1 MTVLEL
7 SLAHLRLVLVAL
19 AAATTVGLGAGALAS
34 RHPRASRLVLA
45 ISSLVQTVPAIAL
58 LAVMVPFLAWLAERT
73 GLAIASI
80 GELPALIALSAYAL
94 LPIVRGLLLGLATLD
109 PAVVQAARAVGM
121 SDGQRLRQ
129 VELPLAAP
137 SILAGLRTAA
147 VWTVGMATLGTPV
160 GATSLGN
167 LIFGGLQTRHF
178 DDVMVGCAAAAGM
191 ALAID
196 AALGAM
202 ETRARGRHAMSSL
215 AATLVALAIAATAIL
230 VVPLLSSTSAQR
242 PVRIGAKSFT
252 EQLILAEVLRCA
264 VRGASDA
271 PVEVRP
277 SLGTTVAFD
286 ALVAGD
292 LDVYV
297 EYTGTAWTT
306 LMGRTDRAD
315 RTTMEREVREAL
327 ERDHGIRV
335 AARLG
340 FENAYAVVVRSEEP
354 ARTIGDLGTASRL
367 RFGGDYEFFTR
378 DEWRDL
384 ESGYGLTPS
393 ATVTM
398 DPSLLYEALRSGA
411 VDAIAGYTTDGRIDA
426 FHLRVLEDERGALPP
441 YDAIVLVSTRLAEE
455 RPEVL
460 QALAALEG
468 SIDERTMRAWNGGV
482 DSRDRTP
489 EEAARE
495 HPACHDANA
504 R

>member
-1 MTVLEL
+1 MSVVDLA
-7 SLAHLRLVLVAL
+7 LAHLRLVVVAL
-19 AAATTVGLGAGALAS
+19 AIATALGLGAGLLAS
-34 RHPRASRLVLA
+34 RRAAASRALLA
-45 ISSLVQTVPAIAL
+45 LSSLIQTVPAIAL

-80 GELPALIALSAYAL
+80 GELPALVALSAYAL
-94 LPIVRGLLLGLATLD
+94 LPIVRGLLLGLTTLD
-109 PAVVQAARAVGM
+109 PAVVEAARAVGM
-121 SDGQRLRQ
+121 SDAQRLRL
-129 VELPLAAP
+129 VELPLATP
-137 SILAGLRTAA
+137 SLLAGLRTAA

-178 DDVMVGCAAAAGM
+178 DDVLVGCGAAAGM
-191 ALAID
+191 ALVLD

-202 ETRARGRHAMSSL
+202 EARARGRHAMSSL
-215 AATLVALAIAATAIL
+215 AITLAALASAAAIL
-230 VVPLLSSTSAQR
+230 VAPLLLATPER
-242 PVRIGAKSFT
+242 PLRIGAKSFT

-264 VRGASDA
+264 VSEASAA

-306 LMGRTDRAD
+306 LMGRTEHAD
-315 RTTMEREVREAL
+315 RVTMAREVRETLAR
-327 ERDHGIRV
+327 EHGVHV

-340 FENAYAVVVRSEEP
+340 FENAYALVVRSEN
-354 ARTIGDLGTASRL
+354 AAHRIGDLGTASTL
-367 RFGGDYEFFTR
+367 RIGGDYEFFAR

-384 ESGYGLTPS
+384 ERSYGLNPA

-411 VDAIAGYTTDGRIDA
+411 VDVIAGYTTDGRIDT
-426 FHLRVLEDERGALPP
+426 FGLRTLEDERGALPP
-441 YDAIVLVSTRLAEE
+441 YDAIVLVSARFAEAH
-455 RPEVL
+455 PDVL
-460 QALAALEG
+460 QALAALQD
-468 SIDERTMRAWNGGV
+468 SIDASTMRSWNSAV
-482 DSRDRTP
+482 DSGAQTP
-489 EEAARE
+489 EGAASA
-495 HPACHDANA
+495 HLACRSGDA